1 MHREHWQAQA
11 KTVRRAMAAGGTVA
25 FEELLLVRDAHGHT
39 ARQLEPPPGA
49 TPRPAAALLLLYPQG
64 GELHLPLTL
73 RAGHLPTHKG
83 QVSLPGGSTDPGDA
97 GPVATA
103 LREAEE
109 ELGIPPASVEVL
121 GVLRSFYIM
130 PSNFMLTPVVGLSA
144 TAPELRPHPGEVEL
158 AFSVPLC
165 QLLDPATV
173 VTEEWELRGMRLQVP
188 FFALAG
194 QKVWG
199 ATAVALSEFVARMRR
214 AG

>member
-1 MHREHWQAQA
+1 MSTEGWQAQA
-11 KTVRRAMAAGGTVA
+11 TIVRRAMAAGGAVT
-25 FEELLLVRDAHGHT
+25 FEELLLVRDLEGRF

-49 TPRPAAALLLLYPQG
+49 APRPAAVLLLLYPQD

-83 QVSLPGGSTDPGDA
+83 QVSLPGGATDPTDA
-97 GPVATA
+97 GPTETA

-121 GVLRSFYIM
+121 GALSSFYIP
-130 PSNFMLTPVVGLSA
+130 PSGFMITPVVGLSES
-144 TAPELRPHPGEVEL
+144 APELRPHPGEVDL
-158 AFSVPLC
+158 AFSVPLR
-165 QLLDPATV
+165 QILDPATV
-173 VTEEWELRGMRLQVP
+173 VTEEWDLHGVRLQVP

-199 ATAVALSEFVARMRR
+199 ATAIVLSEFVARLRR
-214 AG
+214 V